1 MEAEKIVVR
10 FDELNLSEEV
20 QRAITEMGYE
30 EASAIQAAA
39 IPVLLAG
46 KDVIGQAQT
55 GTGKTAAFSIPAIDN
70 IDTESKD
77 VQVLV
82 LCPTR
87 ELAVQVSGEV
97 QKLGKYKRG
106 LMVVPIYGGSPYDRQ
121 LRALERGVQI
131 VVGTPGR
138 IMDHIERGTLK
149 LENTT
154 KIILDEADEMLD
166 MGFSDDIE
174 FILSK
179 MPKERQ
185 TVFFSA
191 TMSKPI
197 MELTK
202 KYQRDPQVV
211 KVNHQTM
218 TVSNVEQSYY
228 EVRGPQK
235 KDVLSRLLDMFNL
248 KSTIVFAN
256 TKRMVDEIVSDLQAK
271 GYFAEGLHGDMG
283 QQQRQNTL
291 DKFRK
296 STIEVLVATDV
307 AARGIDV
314 DNVEAVVNYD
324 LPADEEYYVHRIG
337 RTGRA
342 GKSGKAFT
350 FVSGR
355 DIYKLRDIMRFT
367 KAQIKLEQ
375 VPSFADVSEV
385 KTTLFLNQIK
395 EIVEKGNLE
404 KYVGRVQRLLDQG
417 EEMTSLDI
425 AAALLK
431 MTMKEDKS
439 AQQSLDASKAAG
451 QARPGY
457 TRLFVTMGKKDRI
470 HPRDI
475 VDLISESSNLTG
487 AKVGD
492 IALYDKFSF
501 VEVPSEYADE
511 IVGKLGRT
519 SIQGTPVSFSI
530 ATPVQDAAA
539 KEEGF
544 NRMGGG
550 GPGGFGGDRERRP
563 FNSGERREGGSSY
576 GGGYKGGNRGGSSYG
591 GGERREGGS
600 GYGGGYKGNRDG
612 GSSYGNKPSYG
623 GGERR
628 EGGSSYGNKPSYGG
642 NKGSYG
648 DKPSYGNK
656 PSYGTPREYDTRP
669 APRTPRNESFDE

>member
-1 MEAEKIVVR
+1 MEAEKTVVR

-30 EASAIQAAA
+30 EASPIQAGA
-39 IPVLLAG
+39 IPVLLEG
-46 KDVIGQAQT
+46 RDVIGQAQT
-55 GTGKTAAFSIPAIDN
+55 GTGKTAAFSIPIIEAVDA
-70 IDTESKD
+70 DSRD
-77 VQVLV
+77 VQAIV

-87 ELAVQVSGEV
+87 ELAVQVSGEI
-97 QKLGKYKRG
+97 QKLGKHKRG
-106 LMVVPIYGGSPYDRQ
+106 LAVVPIYGGSSYDRQ
-121 LRALERGVQI
+121 FRALERGVQI
-131 VVGTPGR
+131 VIGTPGR
-138 IMDHIERGTLK
+138 VMDHIERGTLK
-149 LENTT
+149 LDKTT

-166 MGFSDDIE
+166 MGFREDIE
-174 FILSK
+174 YVLSK
-179 MPKERQ
+179 MPEERQ

-202 KYQRDPQVV
+202 KYQRDPQLV
-211 KVNHQTM
+211 KVNHQAM
-218 TVSNVEQSYY
+218 TVNNIEQSYF

-235 KDVLSRLLDMFNL
+235 KDVLTRVLDMYNL
-248 KSTIVFAN
+248 KSTFVFAN
-256 TKRMVDEIVSDLQAK
+256 TKRMVDEIVADLQAK

-296 STIEVLVATDV
+296 GTLEVLVATDV

-314 DNVEAVVNYD
+314 DNVEAVFNYD

-342 GKSGKAFT
+342 GKSGRAFT

-385 KTTLFLNQIK
+385 KTTLFLGQIK
-395 EIVEKGNLE
+395 EVIEKGNLE
-404 KYVGRVQRLLDQG
+404 KYVGRVQRLLDQS
-417 EEMTSLDI
+417 EDITSLDI

-431 MTMKEDKS
+431 MTMKEDKR
-439 AQQSLDASKAAG
+439 AEQSLDAGREKGA
-451 QARPGY
+451 ARPGF

-475 VDLISESSNLTG
+475 VDLISESTNLAG

-501 VEVPSEYADE
+501 VEVPSDYADE
-511 IVGKLGRT
+511 IVSKLGRT
-519 SIQGTPVSFSI
+519 SIQGSPVSFSI
-530 ATPVQDAAA
+530 ATPVQEGEA
-539 KEEGF
+539 KQEGN
-544 NRMGGG
+544 NR
-550 GPGGFGGDRERRP
+550 GPGGFGGDR
-563 FNSGERREGGSSY
+563 GERRAF
-576 GGGYKGGNRGGSSYG
+576 
-591 GGERREGGS
+591 GGERREGGYGGGYKGNRGGFGGERREG

-612 GSSYGNKPSYG
+612 GSGYGNRPSY
-623 GGERR
+623 GERR
-628 EGGSSYGNKPSYGG
+628 EGGYGKSGYGNKGG
-642 NKGSYG
+642 YG
-648 DKPSYGNK
+648 DRPSYGNK
-656 PSYGTPREYDTRP
+656 PNYGTPREYDTTR

>member
-55 GTGKTAAFSIPAIDN
+55 GTGKTAAFSIPAIDGV
-70 IDTESKD
+70 DAESKD

-87 ELAVQVSGEV
+87 ELAVQVSGEI

-131 VVGTPGR
+131 VIGTPGR

-166 MGFSDDIE
+166 MGFRDDIE

-218 TVSNVEQSYY
+218 TVTNIEQSYF

-235 KDVLSRLLDMFNL
+235 KDVLTRILDMYNL
-248 KSTIVFAN
+248 KSSIVFAN
-256 TKRMVDEIVSDLQAK
+256 TKRMVDEIVADLQAK

-296 STIEVLVATDV
+296 TTIEVLVATDV

-314 DNVEAVVNYD
+314 DNVEAVFNYD

-395 EIVEKGNLE
+395 EMVEKGNLE

-417 EEMTSLDI
+417 EEITSLDI

-451 QARPGY
+451 TARPGF

-530 ATPVQDAAA
+530 ATPVQEGEA
-539 KEEGF
+539 KQEGF
-544 NRMGGG
+544 SRTGG
-550 GPGGFGGDRERRP
+550 GPGGFGGDRGGDRGERRS
-563 FNSGERREGGSSY
+563 FGGERREGGSGYKGGNNRGGFGGGERREGGSSY
-576 GGGYKGGNRGGSSYG
+576 GGGYKGNR
-591 GGERREGGS
+591 E
-600 GYGGGYKGNRDG
+600 G
-612 GSSYGNKPSYG
+612 GSSYGNKPAYG
-623 GGERR
+623 NR
-628 EGGSSYGNKPSYGG
+628 EGGSSYGNKPSYGS
-642 NKGSYG
+642 KPAYG
-648 DKPSYGNK
+648 DKPSYGSKPAYGNK
-656 PSYGTPREYDTRP
+656 GGFGGAREGDALR
-669 APRTPRNESFDE
+669 APRNESFDE